1 MEDTA
6 VANHLLSED
15 SRSWGSLRRDQD
27 YYEEGLLLWMEAD
40 AILRNLSEGRRSLDD
55 FCKTFLGP
63 HASPSRSV
71 GYDIGELTK
80 TLNEL
85 ASYDWDKF
93 FHDWVK
99 VPQDALPLSVVGRLG
114 YRLQYS
120 SKPSE
125 HPRKNGAARNIISA
139 LASIGLAF
147 GEDGKVL
154 SVIPRMA
161 GDEAGLAPGMMIVG
175 VNSRKFNE
183 ERLRD
188 AIAETVSRRQL
199 EFLILEGDVVST
211 IVLPDADGLKY
222 LELVRDGH
230 GPDILKRI
238 LEPGLNEP

>member
-1 MEDTA
+1 MISADFHAPERTRLLWVYEGYED
-6 VANHLLSED
+6 
-15 SRSWGSLRRDQD
+15 
-27 YYEEGLLLWMEAD
+27 GLLLWMEAD

-63 HASPSRSV
+63 RASPSQIV

-85 ASYDWDKF
+85 ASDDWDKF

-99 VPQDALPLSVVGRLG
+99 VPQETLPLGVVGRLG

-125 HPRKNGAARNIISA
+125 HHRKNGAARNIISA

-199 EFLILEGDVVST
+199 EFLILEGDLLRT
-211 IVLPDADGLKY
+211 LVLPYADGLKY

-230 GPDILKRI
+230 GPDILKKI
-238 LEPGLNEP
+238 LQPRLNEP